1 MIYHNSKIYD
11 KLVLSRDRSNAK
23 VSQIN
28 NKDGQIVANRYLTHI
43 TKILYLNSESITFLF
58 QFNTEAMQY
67 RSSKP

>member
-1 MIYHNSKIYD
+1 MIYHNSKVYD

-28 NKDGQIVANRYLTHI
+28 NKDGQIVANRCFTHI
-43 TKILYLNSESITFLF
+43 TKILYLNSESITFLS
-58 QFNTEAMQY
+58 QSNTEAMQY